1 MRTYCRMKLDLSP
14 GRSLRISGVLSS
26 SRAYFSHRRVY
37 RSTAHVSSS
46 EAPSRFAKDIHVH
59 PGSGF
64 QPVSNSNTKRGRRTN
79 HNPDVLIRIKRN
91 LNDTE
96 EAMRSATLG
105 ADLTHVASLAE
116 SFSQLRSRANAVK
129 SDLVDALDRE
139 GRFFFFS
146 PSSQV

>member
-1 MRTYCRMKLDLSP
+1 M
-14 GRSLRISGVLSS
+14 RSLRIFGVPSP
-26 SRAYFSHRRVY
+26 SRAHFSHRRVY
-37 RSTAHVSSS
+37 RSTAHVPSP
-46 EAPSRFAKDIHVH
+46 EALARFAKDIHVH

-64 QPVSNSNTKRGRRTN
+64 QPVSNSKKRGRRTN

-96 EAMRSATLG
+96 EAIRSATLG

-116 SFSQLRSRANAVK
+116 SFSQLRSRANAVE

-139 GRFFFFS
+139 GKVPPPSHPFS
-146 PSSQV
+146 SLISHHSAK